1 MKKNLPYCDLG
12 DLNGPSGNAFVV
24 VGNIRGALESLKY
37 TLEVK
42 ETTELWMDVE
52 PVSYDGGF
60 NKIKHFVDIES
71 AQSVVDEDDDFVY
84 LKVKKEAVYGNSF
97 SFSQPELHRA
107 YSIEQVKDLLD
118 DYDDGVN
125 SLNIYNRTPIFYAKT
140 EEILNFYLNHSD
152 VDLFHKDSFGSSI
165 LQVSRNNGELFEIVQ
180 KMFTVDAQQTLVAM
194 QEEDIF
200 GRTFWGR
207 VSKNF
212 IDKLNQKDL
221 SEPEKQKEIN
231 TFKEF
236 SFMLSS
242 NGFMPQEPKSDYGLS
257 SFEQKTLPL
266 YEICNAVNKNNANI
280 IKDKDFE
287 KFVNIKLF
295 NRGSMTDEM
304 KSIEEFVKIANKIP
318 EKKGKKSVTLKV

>member
-24 VGNIRGALESLKY
+24 VGNVRGALESLKY

-60 NKIKHFVDIES
+60 DKIKHFVDIEN
-71 AQSVVDEDDDFVY
+71 AQSVFDEDEDFVY

-97 SFSQPELHRA
+97 SFAQPELHRA
-107 YSIEQVKDLLD
+107 YSVEQIKDLLD

-125 SLNIYNRTPIFYAKT
+125 SLNIYNRTPIFYTKNK
-140 EEILNFYLNHSD
+140 EILDFYLSHPD
-152 VDLFHKDSFGSSI
+152 IDLFHKDSVGSSL
-165 LQVSRNNGELFEIVQ
+165 LQTSRDNAELFEITK
-180 KMFTVDAQQTLVAM
+180 KMFEVNAQQTLVAM
-194 QEEDIF
+194 KEEDIF

-212 IDKLNQKDL
+212 IDRLNQRDL
-221 SEPEKQKEIN
+221 SEPEKQKEIGM
-231 TFKEF
+231 FKEL

-242 NGFMPQEPKSDYGLS
+242 NGFMPTEPKADYGLS
-257 SFEQKTLPL
+257 SFEQKTLSL

-280 IKDKDFE
+280 IKNTDFE

-295 NRGSMTDEM
+295 NRGSLTDEM
-304 KSIEEFVKIANKIP
+304 KAIEEFVKVANKIP
-318 EKKGKKSVTLKV
+318 EKNGKKCPTLKL